1 MSIERKT
8 KTMMTFKQAL
18 IIVHKLAA
26 PNAATDEEIEA
37 LDEVQCH
44 FETMWS
50 KKEEDENSI

>member
-1 MSIERKT
+1 
-8 KTMMTFKQAL
+8 MMTFKQAL